1 MSILVFAIPGTL
13 INTFGIGYSMFG
25 LAQAGVLGTFE
36 ITNTTTNITVTEN
49 ISPTECLIFSSL
61 ISAGL
66 TLPPVKCE
74 VLINQSSF
82 LVDPVAV
89 LAIFEDIHVN
99 VGLYF
104 MVFGESLLNDGV
116 TVVLYN
122 TMIALV
128 DITHVGAEQIVLVFF
143 SFFFVVIGELP
154 DS

>member
-1 MSILVFAIPGTL
+1 M
-13 INTFGIGYSMFG
+13 
-25 LAQAGVLGTFE
+25 
-36 ITNTTTNITVTEN
+36 
-49 ISPTECLIFSSL
+49 
-61 ISAGL
+61 
-66 TLPPVKCE
+66 
-74 VLINQSSF
+74 
-82 LVDPVAV
+82 AV

-128 DITHVGAEQIVLVFF
+128 DITHVGAKEIAIAFF

-154 DS
+154 

>member
-1 MSILVFAIPGTL
+1 MK
-13 INTFGIGYSMFG
+13 
-25 LAQAGVLGTFE
+25 
-36 ITNTTTNITVTEN
+36 
-49 ISPTECLIFSSL
+49 SSY
-61 ISAGL
+61 
-66 TLPPVKCE
+66 
-74 VLINQSSF
+74 F